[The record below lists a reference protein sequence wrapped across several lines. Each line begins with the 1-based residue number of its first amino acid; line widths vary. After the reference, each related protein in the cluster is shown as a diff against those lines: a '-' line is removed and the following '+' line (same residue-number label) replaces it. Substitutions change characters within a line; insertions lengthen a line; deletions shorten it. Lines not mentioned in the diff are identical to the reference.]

1 MCISIRGAARDTY
14 RQVPLTIISGFLGSG
29 KTSLLNHLLTQS
41 GPENGGRR
49 ITAMVN
55 DFGALNIDAELIA
68 AKHGN
73 QIALAN
79 GCVCCSI
86 GDDLMRSF
94 MEVMQQSAPARPYYH

>member
-1 MCISIRGAARDTY
+1 MTHIGI
-14 RQVPLTIISGFLGSG
+14 VPLTIISGFLGSG

-41 GPENGGRR
+41 AGRR
-49 ITAMVN
+49 TTAMVN

-68 AKHGN
+68 SKQGN

-94 MEVMQQSAPARPYYH
+94 ICLLYTSPSPRDRTRSRMPSSA